1 MGCDGLSSL
10 VNTVT
15 SSPWILKFGI
25 GPLLA
30 LENPDLYTL

>member
-1 MGCDGLSSL
+1 MGFDGLSSL
-10 VNTVT
+10 VNTAT
-15 SSPWILKFGI
+15 SSPWILKFGF